1 MLGEGADAVSH
12 VLDVSS
18 AEGWN
23 AWAADILARRGH
35 VDIVINN
42 AGVTPAASAKDQ
54 THDDFAWP
62 MSINFWG
69 VVYGT

>member
-1 MLGEGADAVSH
+1 MERLGCRHFGA
-12 VLDVSS
+12 
-18 AEGWN
+18 
-23 AWAADILARRGH
+23 AWL
-35 VDIVINN
+35 DIVINN